1 MKIKNISRKLLLF
14 AMGLLSVYQLAT
26 AQSSDKI
33 YSIKGIV
40 SDSVSQKKLDF
51 ITVNLLS
58 DKGIPIKAD
67 YTKTDG
73 SFSFTTLP
81 FQKYAIV
88 LIGVGYKNKTINIE
102 FSDSTKRNVDLG
114 KLILT
119 SQSVGL
125 KEVTVTAA
133 KQIVKQEVDR
143 ISYDLQADPESKVFS
158 VLDMMRK
165 VPLLSLDA
173 DNNILLK
180 GNSDFKI
187 LINGKPSSMV
197 ERNYKEIL
205 RTMPASSI
213 ERIEVI
219 TTPPA
224 KYDAEGLAGI
234 INIIT
239 NKKVDNGYN
248 GSLNVSERFPNGG
261 PGFGGSFS
269 AKIGKLG
276 MSALGGAS
284 IYKSPQIINSTSRNT
299 FGTENTMLEQNG
311 TAESKSKSGYLG
323 YEISYEIDSLN
334 LISGQFNINGSK
346 LNGENGQRSLLT
358 ATETILQKYS
368 LGNITKTRGSGMD
381 AAVNYQKGF
390 KSNKDRLLTL
400 SYRYF
405 SYTNNQNSAIDITEI
420 TNYDQP
426 DYKQT
431 NDQDFSEQTFQA
443 DYVHPLKKLTVEA
456 GFKAILR
463 NNQSNFQN
471 LFQNTETGLYEVQ
484 PGLSNKFRNDQ
495 NVFGAYNTYQYNL
508 KKWSIKAGARI
519 EQTVINANFISNES
533 KLSTH
538 YFNVIPSLSINR
550 KLSGSSGI
558 NLGYTQRIQR
568 PGIYQLNPFVDKSN
582 PNFEKTGNPD
592 LKPALVNDVQIGYN
606 ISKKLSVNFGL
617 GYTLFKNL
625 IFPVSVY
632 DSATNITKTSYG
644 NTGQAKLPQ
653 GNLNINYPITKKWN
667 FSLNTR
673 FAYGMVRGI
682 VNGVLIKNE
691 GLMYNFS
698 ASTGYRFEKSWRI
711 NANLN
716 ANGRGVN
723 LQGTTNR
730 FLSSSFSMNKDFYQ
744 DKLSFSASVGNPFTK
759 YRHNINDSFGPD
771 FTQSNIRRDYFR
783 SFNFSV
789 NYKFGRLKDS
799 IKKNKRGIRNDD
811 VQSGS

>member
-1 MKIKNISRKLLLF
+1 MLLAL
-14 AMGLLSVYQLAT
+14 GILWICTTTY
-26 AQSSDKI
+26 AQIADEN
-33 YSIKGIV
+33 YSITGFV
-40 SDSVSQKKLDF
+40 SDSATQKKLDF

-58 DKGIPIKAD
+58 DKGIPVKAD

-73 SFSFTTLP
+73 SFTFSTLQP
-81 FQKYAIV
+81 QKYSV
-88 LIGVGYKNKTINIE
+88 MLVGVGYKNKTIVIDVT
-102 FSDSTKRNVDLG
+102 DSTKLKTDLG
-114 KLILT
+114 ILLLIPQT
-119 SQSVGL
+119 VGL
-125 KEVTVTAA
+125 KEVTVTAT

-239 NKKVDNGYN
+239 NKKLDNGYN
-248 GSLNVSERFPNGG
+248 GSVNVSERFPNGG

-276 MSALGGAS
+276 MSALAGAS
-284 IYKSPQIINSTSRNT
+284 INKSPQIINSTSRNT
-299 FGTENTMLEQNG
+299 FGTENTLLEQNG
-311 TAESKSKSGYLG
+311 TAESKSRSGYLG

-346 LNGENGQRSLLT
+346 LNGENGQRSLLNS
-358 ATETILQKYS
+358 TETILQKYS
-368 LGNITKTRGSGMD
+368 LGNITGTRGSGMD

-390 KSNKDRLLTL
+390 KADKNRLLTL

-405 SYTNNQNSAIDITEI
+405 SYTNDQNSAINITER

-431 NDQDFSEQTFQA
+431 NDQQFSEQTYQA
-443 DYVHPLKKLTVEA
+443 DYVHPLKKLSIEA
-456 GFKAILR
+456 GLKAILR
-463 NNQSNFQN
+463 NNQSDFQN
-471 LFQNTETGLYEVQ
+471 LFENSETGLYEVQ
-484 PGLSNKFRNDQ
+484 PGLSNKFRNEQ

-508 KKWSIKAGARI
+508 KKWSFKAGARI

-538 YFNVIPSLSINR
+538 YFNAIPSLSVSR
-550 KLSGSSGI
+550 KLTGNNAI

-592 LKPALVNDVQIGYN
+592 LKPALVNDIQIGYN
-606 ISKKLSVNFGL
+606 LSKKLSLNFGL

-625 IFPVSVY
+625 IFPVAVY
-632 DSATNITKTSYG
+632 DSATNITRTSYG

-653 GNLNINYPITKKWN
+653 GNLSINYPITKKWN

-673 FAYGMVRGI
+673 FAYGMVRGV

-698 ASTGYRFEKSWRI
+698 ASTGYKFEKSWRI

-723 LQGTTNR
+723 LQGSSNR
-730 FLSSSFSMNKDFYQ
+730 FLSSSFSINKDFHQ
-744 DKLSFSASVGNPFTK
+744 DKLSFSASVANPFTK
-759 YRHNINDSFGPD
+759 YRRNINDSFGPD
-771 FTQSNIRRDYFR
+771 FTQTNIRRDYFR
-783 SFNFSV
+783 SLNFSV

-799 IKKNKRGIRNDD
+799 INKNKRGIKNDD

>member
-1 MKIKNISRKLLLF
+1 MKIKNIPQKLLLF
-14 AMGLLSVYQLAT
+14 AMGLLSVYLPVV
-26 AQSSDKI
+26 AQISDKN
-33 YSIKGIV
+33 YSITGFV
-40 SDSVSQKKLDF
+40 SDSTTQKKLDF

-58 DKGIPIKAD
+58 DQGTPLKAD

-73 SFSFTTLP
+73 SFSFSVLQS
-81 FQKYAIV
+81 QKYTVV
-88 LIGVGYKNKTINIE
+88 LIGVGYKSKSII
-102 FSDSTKRNVDLG
+102 VDLTDSKKQSADLG
-114 KLILT
+114 ILLLT
-119 SQSVGL
+119 PQTVGL

-239 NKKVDNGYN
+239 NKKLDNGYN
-248 GSLNVSERFPNGG
+248 GSLNLSERFPNGG

-269 AKIGKLG
+269 AKFGKLG
-276 MSALGGAS
+276 MSALGGGS
-284 IYKSPQIINSTSRNT
+284 IYKSPQTINSTSRNT
-299 FGTENTMLEQNG
+299 FGTENTFLQQNG
-311 TAESKSKSGYLG
+311 TAESKNNSGYLG

-334 LISGQFNINGSK
+334 LVSGQFNINGSNS
-346 LNGENGQRSLLT
+346 NGQNGQRSLLNST
-358 ATETILQKYS
+358 GSILQKYV
-368 LGNITKTRGSGMD
+368 LANNTDGKGSGMD
-381 AAVNYQKGF
+381 AAINYQKGF
-390 KSNKDRLLTL
+390 KADKNRLLTL

-405 SYTNNQNSAIDITEI
+405 AYTNNQNSNIDITER

-426 DYKQT
+426 DYRQT
-431 NDQDFSEQTFQA
+431 NDQQFSEQTFQA
-443 DYVHPLKKLTVEA
+443 DYVHPLKKLSIEA
-456 GFKAILR
+456 GLKAILR
-463 NNQSNFQN
+463 NNQSDFQN
-471 LFQNTETGLYEVQ
+471 LFENRETGLYEVQ
-484 PGLSNKFRNDQ
+484 AGLSNKFRNDQ
-495 NVFGAYNTYQYNL
+495 NVFGAYNTYQFNL
-508 KKWSIKAGARI
+508 KKWSLKAGARI
-519 EQTVINANFISNES
+519 EQTIINANFISNES

-538 YFNVIPSLSINR
+538 YFNIIPSLSVNR
-550 KLSGSSGI
+550 KLAGSSAI

-568 PGIYQLNPFVDKSN
+568 PGIYQLNPFIDKSN

-592 LKPALVNDVQIGYN
+592 LKPALVNDIQVGYN
-606 ISKKLSVNFGL
+606 VSKKLSLNFGL
-617 GYTLFKNL
+617 GYTFFKNL

-632 DSATNITKTSYG
+632 DSTTNITRTSYG

-673 FAYGMVRGI
+673 FAYGMVRGV
-682 VNGVLIKNE
+682 VNGILIKNE
-691 GLMYNFS
+691 GLMYNLS
-698 ASTGYRFEKSWRI
+698 ASSGYRFEKSWRI

-723 LQGTTNR
+723 LQG
-730 FLSSSFSMNKDFYQ
+730 SSNSFVSCSFSINKDFYQ

-759 YRHNINDSFGPD
+759 YRRNNNDSFGPD
-771 FTQSNIRRDYFR
+771 FTQTNIRRDYFR
-783 SFNFSV
+783 AFNLSM
-789 NYKFGRLKDS
+789 NYKFGRLKDT
-799 IKKNKRGIRNDD
+799 IRKNKRGIRNDD

>member
-1 MKIKNISRKLLLF
+1 MKIKKLTQKLLLAALGILWVCTTIF
-14 AMGLLSVYQLAT
+14 AQV
-26 AQSSDKI
+26 SDKNYTI
-33 YSIKGIV
+33 SGFV
-40 SDSVSQKKLDF
+40 SDSTSQKKLDF

-58 DKGIPIKAD
+58 DKGIPFKAD
-67 YTKTDG
+67 YTKIDG
-73 SFSFTTLP
+73 SFTFSTLQP
-81 FQKYAIV
+81 KKYSV
-88 LIGVGYKNKTINIE
+88 LLVGVGYKNKTIVVDLT
-102 FSDSTKRNVDLG
+102 DSTKLKTDLG
-114 KLILT
+114 VLLLIPQT
-119 SQSVGL
+119 IGL
-125 KEVTVTAA
+125 KEVTVTAT

-165 VPLLSLDA
+165 VPMLSLDA
-173 DNNILLK
+173 DNNILMK

-239 NKKVDNGYN
+239 NKKIDNGYN
-248 GSLNVSERFPNGG
+248 GSLNVNERFPNGG

-299 FGTENTMLEQNG
+299 FGAENTILEQNG
-311 TAESKSKSGYLG
+311 TAESKNKSGYLG

-334 LISGQFNINGSK
+334 LVSGQFNINGS
-346 LNGENGQRSLLT
+346 NSSGENGQRSLLT
-358 ATETILQKYS
+358 ATETVLQKY
-368 LGNITKTRGSGMD
+368 LLANTTGTKGSGMD
-381 AAVNYQKGF
+381 AALNYQKGF
-390 KSNKDRLLTL
+390 KADKNRLLTL

-405 SYTNNQNSAIDITEI
+405 SYTNNQNSNIDITER

-426 DYKQT
+426 DYKQI
-431 NDQDFSEQTFQA
+431 NDQQFSEQTFQA
-443 DYVHPLKKLTVEA
+443 DYIHPLKKLSIEA
-456 GFKAILR
+456 GLKAILR
-463 NNQSNFQN
+463 NNQSDFQN
-471 LFQNTETGLYEVQ
+471 LFENNETGLYEVQ
-484 PGLSNKFRNDQ
+484 PGLSNKFRNEQ

-508 KKWSIKAGARI
+508 KKWTIKAGARV

-538 YFNVIPSLSINR
+538 YFNVIPSLSVSR
-550 KLSGSSGI
+550 KLSGNNAI

-592 LKPALVNDVQIGYN
+592 LKPALVNDIQIGYN
-606 ISKKLSVNFGL
+606 WSKKLSINFGL
-617 GYTLFKNL
+617 GFTFFKNL
-625 IFPVSVY
+625 IFPVAVY
-632 DSATNITKTSYG
+632 DSTTNITRTSYG

-667 FSLNTR
+667 FSMNVR
-673 FAYGMVRGI
+673 AAYGMVRGI
-682 VNGVLIKNE
+682 VNGILIKNE

-711 NANLN
+711 NASLN
-716 ANGRGVN
+716 ANGRGIN
-723 LQGTTNR
+723 LQGATNR
-730 FLSSSFSMNKDFYQ
+730 FLSSSFSINKDFYQ
-744 DKLSFSASVGNPFTK
+744 DKLSFSASVGNPFKK
-759 YRHNINDSFGPD
+759 YRRNINDSFGPD

-783 SFNFSV
+783 AFNFSV
-789 NYKFGRLKDS
+789 NYKFGKLKDA
-799 IKKNKRGIRNDD
+799 IRKNKRGIRNDD

>member
-1 MKIKNISRKLLLF
+1 MKIKNLPQKLLLF
-14 AMGLLSVYQLAT
+14 AMGILSAYGTIT

-33 YSIKGIV
+33 CSIKGTV

-58 DKGIPIKAD
+58 DKGIPVKAD

-73 SFSFTTLP
+73 SFSFNTLP
-81 FQKYAIV
+81 SQKYAIV
-88 LIGVGYKNKTINIE
+88 LIGVGYKNKTIQVDL
-102 FSDSTKRNVDLG
+102 SDSTKRNTDLG
-114 KLILT
+114 TIVLT
-119 SQSVGL
+119 SQTIGL
-125 KEVTVTAA
+125 KEVTVTTA

-165 VPLLSLDA
+165 VPMLSLDA
-173 DNNILLK
+173 DNNILMK
-180 GNSDFKI
+180 GNPDFKI
-187 LINGKPSSMV
+187 LINGKPSSMI

-239 NKKVDNGYN
+239 NKKLDNGYN
-248 GSLNVSERFPNGG
+248 GSLNLSERFPNGG

-276 MSALGGAS
+276 MSAFGGAS
-284 IYKSPQIINSTSRNT
+284 IYKSPQTQNSVTRNT
-299 FGTENTMLEQNG
+299 IGNENTLLEQNG
-311 TAESKSKSGYLG
+311 TAESKSKSAYLG
-323 YEISYEIDSLN
+323 YEISYELDSLN
-334 LISGQFNINGSK
+334 LISGQFNINGSNS
-346 LNGENGQRSLLT
+346 NGENGQVSLLT
-358 ATETILQKYS
+358 GEENILQKYH
-368 LGNITKTRGSGMD
+368 LANGNHGKGSGMD

-390 KSNKDRLLTL
+390 KTDKNRLLTL

-405 SYTNNQNSAIDITEI
+405 SYNNNQKSNVAITDR

-426 DYKQT
+426 DYKQV
-431 NDQDFSEQTFQA
+431 NDQQFAEQTFQA
-443 DYVHPLKKLTVEA
+443 DYIHPFKKLNIEA
-456 GFKAILR
+456 GLKAILR
-463 NNQSNFQN
+463 NNQSDFQN
-471 LFQNTETGLYEVQ
+471 FFENSETGSYEIQ
-484 PGLSNKFRNDQ
+484 PGLSNKYRNDQ
-495 NVFGAYNTYQYNL
+495 NVFGAYNTYQYNFE
-508 KKWSIKAGARI
+508 KWNIKGGARI

-538 YFNVIPSLSINR
+538 YFNVIPSLSVNR
-550 KLSGSSGI
+550 KLTGNSSV

-592 LKPALVNDVQIGYN
+592 LKPALVNDIQIGFN
-606 ISKKLSVNFGL
+606 SSKKLSINFGL
-617 GYTLFKNL
+617 GYTFFKNL
-625 IFPVSVY
+625 IFPVAVY
-632 DSATNITKTSYG
+632 DSATNITRTSYG

-653 GNLNINYPITKKWN
+653 ANLNINYPISKKWN
-667 FSLNTR
+667 FSLNAR
-673 FAYGMVRGI
+673 AAYGMVRGL
-682 VNGVLIKNE
+682 VNGILIKNE

-698 ASTGYRFEKSWRI
+698 ASSGYRFERSWR
-711 NANLN
+711 ANVSLN

-723 LQGTTNR
+723 LQG
-730 FLSSSFSMNKDFYQ
+730 SSNSLVSTSFSINKDFYQ
-744 DKLSFSASVGNPFTK
+744 DKLSFSASVGNPFMK

-771 FTQSNIRRDYFR
+771 FTQSNFRRDYFR
-783 SFNFSV
+783 TFNFSV
-789 NYKFGRLKDS
+789 NYKFGRLKDA
-799 IKKNKRGIRNDD
+799 IRKNKRGIRNDD